1 MKEARKEAYRILDDM
16 SPSEGKLK
24 HIPRDPDGLLNCHF
38 NIKGQIEKRNGFTPY
53 NTTSLGSGHGISG
66 LHRFYKRNEDKE
78 FLCAWN
84 TRLYKLAETDPWAGT
99 VLLSKSGTEKVV
111 TADSDTYFETFIDHC
126 YIANGAEDFMKY
138 GGTYVR
144 DVGMTVPIAPT
155 FTSTANGSLTAG
167 DYLFKVTYV
176 DEDGYES
183 DGGAE
188 SAAMTAGADPND
200 GIIIVIPV
208 SSDDKV
214 TKRRIYR
221 TKVDASTFYYD
232 GEVANNTGTAYT
244 STISDSAIGLKT
256 ELHTDH
262 DAPISTPD
270 LVSKRRARLVISSD
284 EQTALSHLPSTGQEY
299 FPTGIQFPTGN
310 MQNVTGITEQLTTFQ
325 ILTKD
330 SLERLTGVDEDNF
343 EFKNSFIGEGCIATR
358 SLVQAENIL
367 IYLGYDGIYYY
378 DGTTGAKLDRLLSQ
392 YVYEN
397 INPAYAHLACATY
410 FEDKYILS
418 YAKDASTVNNET
430 VYYNFRTRTSGV
442 YDFGFACF
450 SKWDKGGDG
459 LQLYSGSTTIGQ
471 IYKVFDGLDDNGDAI
486 PMADKTLPMDFGKP
500 DIWKNYYNIYI
511 KVKTTTGTSLT
522 MYYALDD
529 GSEVSCTAQILVAGK
544 ERWYKFNM
552 GSGGHRGRA
561 ISLRPYSSDKYAR
574 TLMGYIIIFS
584 EENAEWI

>member
-1 MKEARKEAYRILDDM
+1 MGTKKKIYRILDNL
-16 SPSEGKLK
+16 SPSEGKLAS
-24 HIPRDPDGLLNCHF
+24 IPREADGLLNCHF
-38 NIKGQIEKRNGFTPY
+38 NVKGQIEKRNGFSNY
-53 NTTSLGSGHGISG
+53 NTTSLGTGHGISG
-66 LHRFYKRNEDKE
+66 LHRFYKRDETKE

-84 TRLYKLAETDPWAGT
+84 TRLYKIASTDPWAGT
-99 VLLSKSGTEKVV
+99 ILLSKSATEKVV
-111 TADSDTYFETFIDHC
+111 TADSPTYFTTFKDHC

-155 FTSTANGSLTAG
+155 YTSQTNGSLTAG
-167 DYLFKVTYV
+167 DYKFIITYV

-200 GIIIVIPV
+200 GLIIVIPC

-214 TKRRIYR
+214 DKRRIYR

-232 GEVANNTGTAYT
+232 GEVADNTTTAYT
-244 STISDSAIGLKT
+244 STIADSAIGLKT

-262 DAPISTPD
+262 DAPITAPD

-284 EQTALSHLPSTGQEY
+284 ENTALSHLPSTGQEY

-343 EFKNSFIGEGCIATR
+343 EFKNSFIGEGCVATR

-378 DGTTGAKLDRLLSQ
+378 DGTTGMKLNRILSK
-392 YVYEN
+392 YIYDN
-397 INPAYAHLACATY
+397 INAEYAHLSCGCY
-410 FEDKYILS
+410 FEDKYLLS
-418 YAKDASTVNNET
+418 YPKGSSTVNSET

-442 YDFGFACF
+442 YDFGFACY

-471 IYKVFDGLDDNGDAI
+471 IYKVFNGLDDVGANI
-486 PMADKTLPMDFGKP
+486 PMSDTTLPMDFGKP

-511 KVKTTTGTSLT
+511 KVKATTGTTLT
-522 MYYALDD
+522 MYYTLDD
-529 GSEVSCTAQILVAGK
+529 GNEQSCTAKTLTANK
-544 ERWYKFNM
+544 ELWYKFDM
-552 GSGGHRGRA
+552 GSDGNRGRA

-574 TLMGYIIIFS
+574 TIMGYGIVYD
-584 EENAEWI
+584 EEDAEWL

>member
-1 MKEARKEAYRILDDM
+1 MSTEKKIYRILDGL
-16 SPSEGKLK
+16 SPSEGKLTN
-24 HIPRDPDGLLNCHF
+24 IPREPNGLLNCHF
-38 NIKGQIEKRNGFTPY
+38 NVRGQIEKRKGFSKY
-53 NTTSLGSGHGISG
+53 NTTSLGSGHEISG
-66 LHRFYKRNEDKE
+66 LHRFYKRDESKE

-84 TRLYKLAETDPWAGT
+84 TNLYKMAETSPHAGT
-99 VLLSKSGTEKVV
+99 KLLSKAATEKVV
-111 TADSDTYFETFIDHC
+111 TSDSDTYFCTFKDHC

-155 FTSTANGSLTAG
+155 YSSQTDGDLEAG
-167 DYLFKVTYV
+167 EYKFIITYV

-188 SAAMTAGADPND
+188 SAAMTADTHPND
-200 GIIIVIPV
+200 GLIIVIPC

-221 TKVDASTFYYD
+221 TKVDAATFYYD
-232 GEVANNTGTAYT
+232 GEVANNTTTSYT

-262 DAPISTPD
+262 DAPVSAPD
-270 LVSKRRARLVISSD
+270 LVSKRRARLAVSKD
-284 EQTALSHLPSTGQEY
+284 EETSLSHLPSTGQEY
-299 FPTGIQFPTGN
+299 FPLSIRFPTGN
-310 MQNVTGITEQLTTFQ
+310 MQNVTGLTEQLTTFQ

-330 SLERLTGVDEDNF
+330 SLERLSGIDEGNF

-378 DGTTGAKLDRLLSQ
+378 DGTTGTKLDRLLSQ
-392 YVYEN
+392 YIYEN
-397 INPAYAHLACATY
+397 INPTYAHLACATY

-418 YAKDASTVNNET
+418 YPKGANTVNSET

-442 YDFGFACF
+442 HSFGFSCF

-471 IYKVFDGLDDNGDAI
+471 LYKVFNGLDDDGAAI
-486 PMADKTLPMDFGKP
+486 AMSDTTLPMDFGKP
-500 DIWKNYYNIYI
+500 DIWKNYYNIYV

-522 MYYALDD
+522 MYYTLDD
-529 GSEVSCTAQILVAGK
+529 GSETSCTAQTLVANK
-544 ERWYKFNM
+544 ERWYKFNV
-552 GSGGHRGRA
+552 GSTGNRARA
-561 ISLRPYSSDKYAR
+561 ISLRAYSSDKYDR
-574 TLMGYIIIFS
+574 TIMGYGIVYN
-584 EENAEWI
+584 EEEAEWS

>member
-1 MKEARKEAYRILDDM
+1 MKAKRIYRILDNM
-16 SPSEGKLK
+16 SPSEGKLTA
-24 HIPRDPDGLLNCHF
+24 IPREPEGLLNCHF
-38 NIKGQIEKRNGFTPY
+38 NVKGQIEKRDGFSKH

-78 FLCAWN
+78 FICSWN
-84 TRLYKLAETDPWAGT
+84 TRLYKMAAASPHAGT
-99 VLLSKSGTEKVV
+99 VLLSKLATEKVV
-111 TADSDTYFETFIDHC
+111 TVDSETHFCTFKDHC
-126 YIANGAEDFMKY
+126 YIANGAEGFMKY

-144 DVGMTVPIAPT
+144 DVGMTIPIAPT
-155 FTSTANGSLTAG
+155 YTSQANGSLTAG
-167 DYLFKVTYV
+167 DYKFVVTYV

-200 GIIIVIPV
+200 GLIIVIPV

-214 TKRRIYR
+214 DKRRIYR
-221 TKVDASTFYYD
+221 TKVDGSTFYYD

-244 STISDSAIGLKT
+244 STISDAAIGLKS

-284 EQTALSHLPSTGQEY
+284 ENTALSHLPSTGQEY

-310 MQNVTGITEQLTTFQ
+310 MQNVTGIMEQLTTFQ

-330 SLERLTGVDEDNF
+330 SLERLTGVDENNF
-343 EFKNSFIGEGCIATR
+343 EFKNSFIGEGCVATR

-378 DGTTGAKLDRLLSQ
+378 DETTGAKLDRLLSR

-397 INPAYAHLACATY
+397 INPVYAHLACATY

-418 YAKDASTVNNET
+418 YAKGSSTVNSET
-430 VYYNFRTRTSGV
+430 VYYNFRTRTSGI

-459 LQLYSGSTTIGQ
+459 LQVYSGSTTIGQ
-471 IYKVFDGLDDNGDAI
+471 IYKVFDGLDDIGAAI
-486 PMADKTLPMDFGKP
+486 PMSDTTLPMDFGKP
-500 DIWKNYYNIYI
+500 DIWKEYYNIYI
-511 KVKTTTGTSLT
+511 KVKSTTGTALT
-522 MYYALDD
+522 MYYTLDD
-529 GSEVSCTAQILVAGK
+529 GTEKSCVVQTLEANKTL
-544 ERWYKFNM
+544 WYKFNM
-552 GSGGHRGRA
+552 SGGGNRGRA

-574 TLMGYIIIFS
+574 TIMGYGIVYAED
-584 EENAEWI
+584 EEEWK